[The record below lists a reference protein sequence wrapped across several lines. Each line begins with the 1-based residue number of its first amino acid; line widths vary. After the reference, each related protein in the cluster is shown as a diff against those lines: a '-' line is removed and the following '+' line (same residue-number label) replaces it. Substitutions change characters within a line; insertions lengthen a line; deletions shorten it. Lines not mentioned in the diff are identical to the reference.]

1 MLRPFHNE
9 GSIPSMLRVSE
20 AMNCRTALPL
30 AALLLISSGALA
42 ADPVEDK
49 AKICA
54 ACHGEQGIPQ
64 LKTTPVIWGQNQGY
78 LIYQLRDFKSGAR
91 KNDLMAPIVAT
102 LEQDDITALAAYF
115 SKLKWPNLQQPAAP
129 ADVATKAQA
138 AAASIGCPG
147 CHLAYF
153 QGDGTTARL
162 AGQQHDYLAKTMG
175 DFRDK
180 TRGNNPGMSDLMKA
194 TSPEDLAALAQ
205 YLSGLQ
211 IDQYLNQGQ

>member
-1 MLRPFHNE
+1 MPRPFHNE
-9 GSIPSMLRVSE
+9 GNIPSMSRVSA

-102 LEQDDITALAAYF
+102 LEPDDITALAAYF

-129 ADVATKAQA
+129 ADVASKAQA

-194 TSPEDLAALAQ
+194 TSPEDIAALAQ